1 MKKIRELLFNRW
13 VLGGLVVLLL
23 SLVILLVGDAIAFF
37 DSRPL
42 ETPLSRWLLVLFLVI
57 VWIVWEA
64 LRAWRIRRA
73 NQTMLAGIAA
83 ADGDAESSARSA
95 QEIATLQARFKEAMA
110 VLRKARFK
118 GRAGEKQYLYQ
129 LPWYVFI
136 GAPGS
141 GKTTALVNSGLK
153 FPLEESGGSQSIKGV
168 GGTRNCDWW
177 FTDEAVLLDTAG
189 RYVTQD
195 SEQRVDASAWL
206 GFLDLLK
213 RSRPRRPLNGAI
225 ITVSISD
232 LLYQTDAQRER
243 YARDV
248 RQRVQE
254 LYERL
259 GLRFPVYVMVTK
271 VDLLAGFTEFF
282 GDMSREERSQVWGST
297 FALNAPG
304 TSVNYAGQF
313 GAEFEG
319 LERRLHA
326 RVLKRLHDE
335 RDLQR
340 RCAIYSFPQQ
350 FSALRPLL
358 SDFLEK
364 AFGGSR
370 FGEQPLV
377 RGVYFTSGTQEG
389 SPIDRVLGT
398 LSRTFNLERKILPP
412 AATSGKSFFINRLLH
427 DVIFIEAGLG
437 GGNER
442 KERQH
447 KWLTVGALGASA
459 ALTAGLALAWTLS
472 YFNNAALIDDAMK
485 KVAASKGS
493 VESVPPAQA
502 SDIAAVLPVLNGLRD
517 LPSGYASRDAATP
530 VSYRFGLYQGDGI
543 GERSVGAYRRALGE
557 VLLTRV
563 ALRLEEILARPRDLE
578 QLYVALRGYLMLH
591 QEKYLDAADLS
602 RLMVS
607 IWGPALPRDSVE
619 AAADLDAHLKAAF
632 EARPLQM
639 LAPRNDALV
648 NEARRGLASMPV
660 ADRVYA
666 RLKNELSADASIAPF
681 RVSEAAGPSAA
692 QVLTRASGQPLTAGI
707 EGLFTR
713 EGYLKLFRAK
723 AEKLATELSKEESW
737 VLGDSGARAQKV
749 DAAKVFAD
757 VRERY
762 LQDYEKQWL
771 ALFSDI
777 RVARSSGLAQTIE
790 QAKVLSAPDSP
801 LKRLLVAAARELTF
815 ATAEDAAKAEGTKA
829 AKGAAEQALSS
840 MRYGSLFAGAG
851 AKVSSVRPE
860 DAVEAR
866 FAPLRNLV
874 AQQGQ
879 AGAAPIDAVMQ
890 SMSEFYSQLRA
901 AEESLGRGQVTTALS
916 ATGSRMRADAERYP
930 EPVRTVLRDLAQTST
945 GQAAGAAQEN
955 IKRAVSGS
963 ASFCAKAIAGKYPFA
978 RAAGD
983 VLLDDFNKVFSPGGQ
998 LDAFFVGNLAQFV
1011 DTPTGREWRPRPG
1024 MEGSAPSA
1032 ATIRQYQRAAVI
1044 RDSFFKP
1051 GAPQAQIS
1059 VDVKLISVSGASEAT
1074 LEHDGKANRMSPG
1087 SVVRLQWPAATP
1099 GAGAKIAIPGAPAIA
1114 SDGPWALFRV
1124 LDRGTAQPG
1133 AQPGLVRL
1141 AFAPDASRRAILE
1154 LQPTSVNNPFQ
1165 SRDLYEFQCPG
1176 QK

>member
-1 MKKIRELLFNRW
+1 MTKLREVLLNRW
-13 VLGGLVVLLL
+13 VLGAAVVLAL
-23 SLVILLVGDAIAFF
+23 SLVVLLVGDAVAVA
-37 DSRPL
+37 DHRPL
-42 ETPLSRWLLVLFLVI
+42 ETALSRWILVLAMVLA
-57 VWIVWEA
+57 WAAWE
-64 LRAWRIRRA
+64 LIRAWRARRA
-73 NQTMLAGIAA
+73 NQTMLAGIAG
-83 ADGDAESSARSA
+83 ADPEAESSARSA
-95 QEIATLQARFKEAMA
+95 QEIATLQARFKEAMG
-110 VLRKARFK
+110 VLRNARFK

-153 FPLEESGGSQSIKGV
+153 FPLEEESIKGV

-213 RSRPRRPLNGAI
+213 RFRPRQPLNGAI

-232 LLYQTDAQRER
+232 LLYQSEAQRER

-282 GDMSREERSQVWGST
+282 GDMSREERAQVWGST

-319 LERRLHA
+319 LERRLQA
-326 RVLKRLHDE
+326 RVLKRLHGE

-340 RCAIYSFPQQ
+340 RCAMYSFPQQ

-358 SDFLEK
+358 SEFLEK

-398 LSRTFNLERKILPP
+398 LSRTFNLDRKILPP
-412 AATSGKSFFINRLLH
+412 AASSGKSFFINRLLH
-427 DVIFIEAGLG
+427 EVIFMEAGLG
-437 GGNER
+437 GGNEK

-447 KWLTVGALGASA
+447 KWLTLGAFGLSG
-459 ALTAGLALAWTLS
+459 ALTAGLLAAWTLS
-472 YFNNAALIDDAMK
+472 YFNNRAFIADATQ
-485 KVAASKGS
+485 KVAAVKDR
-493 VESVPPAQA
+493 VASVPPAKA
-502 SDIAAVLPVLNGLRD
+502 DDIAAVLPVLNALRD
-517 LPSGYASRDAATP
+517 LPSGYASREGEVPLA
-530 VSYRFGLYQGDGI
+530 YRFGLYQGDGI
-543 GERSVGAYRRALGE
+543 GERSVASYRRALGD
-557 VLLTRV
+557 VLLTR
-563 ALRLEEILARPRDLE
+563 ASLRLEELLGSRDMEL
-578 QLYVALRGYLMLH
+578 LYVALRGYLMLH
-591 QEKYLDAADLS
+591 QDKHLDAADLA
-602 RLMVS
+602 RLLQFTWRS
-607 IWGPALPRDSVE
+607 ALPRDSVE
-619 AAADLDAHLKAAF
+619 AIADLEGHLKAAF

-639 LAPRNDALV
+639 LAARNDTLV
-648 NEARRGLASMPV
+648 NDARRRLAAMPL

-666 RLKNELSADASIAPF
+666 RLKSELSADASVPAF
-681 RVSEAAGPSAA
+681 RLSEAAGPDAA
-692 QVLTRASGQPLTAGI
+692 QVFTRASGQPLTAGI

-713 EGYLKLFRAK
+713 EGYLKLFR
-723 AEKLATELSKEESW
+723 EKGERRAAELSKEESW
-737 VLGDSGARAQKV
+737 VLGDADAGARGIDPGKV
-749 DAAKVFAD
+749 AFD
-757 VRERY
+757 VRSRY

-777 RVARSSGLAQTIE
+777 RLIPSTGLAQTIE

-801 LKRLLVAAARELTF
+801 LKRLVAAAANELSF
-815 ATAEDAAKAEGTKA
+815 ANLQDAAKAQLEKKAGEGLKA
-829 AKGAAEQALSS
+829 SP
-840 MRYGSLFAGAG
+840 YGRLFAGAG
-851 AKVSSVRPE
+851 APGASRPQSPE
-860 DAVEAR
+860 EALENR

-874 AQQGQ
+874 AQKGA
-879 AGAAPIDAVMQ
+879 AGPAPIDAVMQ
-890 SMSEFYSQLRA
+890 SMSEFYAQLRA
-901 AEESLGRGQVTTALS
+901 AEESLGRGQVSTALS
-916 ATGSRMRADAERYP
+916 ASGSRMRADADRYP
-930 EPVRTVLRDLAQTST
+930 EPVRSVLRELAQTST
-945 GQAAGAAQEN
+945 GQAAGAAKEN
-955 IKRAVSGS
+955 LKREVSGS
-963 ASFCAKAIAGKYPFA
+963 ASFCAKAIAGKYPFSG
-978 RAAGD
+978 RSSGE

-998 LDAFFVGNLAQFV
+998 LDAFFSGKLAQFV
-1011 DTPTGREWRPRPG
+1011 DTPTGREWRARPG

-1032 ATIRQYQRAAVI
+1032 ATIRQYQRAALI
-1044 RDSFFKP
+1044 RDSFFKA
-1051 GAPQAQIS
+1051 GAPQAQVT
-1059 VDVKLISVSGASEAT
+1059 VDVRLVSVSGAPEVI
-1074 LEHDGKANRMSPG
+1074 LEHDGKANRMAPG
-1087 SVVRLQWPAATP
+1087 SVVRLQWPSATP
-1099 GAGAKIAIPGAPAIA
+1099 GAGTRLSVAGAPPIA
-1114 SDGPWALFRV
+1114 FEGPWALFRV
-1124 LDRGTAQPG
+1124 LDRGIPQPG

-1141 AFAPDASRRAILE
+1141 AFAPDAGHRATLE
-1154 LQPTSVNNPFQ
+1154 LQPTSVNHPFQ
-1165 SRDLYEFQCPG
+1165 SRELREFQCPG
-1176 QK
+1176 QS

>member
-37 DSRPL
+37 DWRPL
-42 ETPLSRWLLVLFLVI
+42 ESLLSRWILVLIIILLWATFELV
-57 VWIVWEA
+57 
-64 LRAWRIRRA
+64 RAWRIRRA
-73 NQTMLAGIAA
+73 NQSMLQGIAG
-83 ADGDAESSARSA
+83 ADGEAESSARSV
-95 QEIATLQARFKEAMA
+95 QEIATLQARFKEAVT

-118 GRAGEKQYLYQ
+118 GRAGERQYLYQ
-129 LPWYVFI
+129 LPWYVI
-136 GAPGS
+136 VGAPGS

-153 FPLEESGGSQSIKGV
+153 FPLEEAGASQSIKGV

-195 SEQRVDASAWL
+195 SEQKVDASAWL
-206 GFLDLLK
+206 GFLDLL
-213 RSRPRRPLNGAI
+213 RRFRPRQPLNGAI
-225 ITVSISD
+225 VTVSISD

-248 RQRVQE
+248 RSRVQE
-254 LYERL
+254 LHERL

-271 VDLLAGFTEFF
+271 TDLLAGFTEFF
-282 GDMSREERSQVWGST
+282 GDMSREERAQVWGMT
-297 FALNAPG
+297 FDLNAAG
-304 TSVNYAGQF
+304 TAVNYAGQF

-326 RVLKRLHDE
+326 RTLKRLHGE
-335 RDLQR
+335 RDLRR

-358 SDFLEK
+358 AEFMEK
-364 AFGGSR
+364 GFGGSR

-412 AATSGKSFFINRLLH
+412 SASSGKSFFINRLLH
-427 DVIFIEAGLG
+427 DVIFTEAGLV
-437 GGNER
+437 GGNEK
-442 KERQH
+442 KERQRR
-447 KWLTVGALGASA
+447 WITVGALAGSA
-459 ALTAGLALAWTLS
+459 ALTVGLLAAWTLS
-472 YFNNAALIDDAMK
+472 YFNNGRLIEDATH
-485 KVAASKGS
+485 KVAAAKGS
-493 VESVPPAQA
+493 VEGVPPAQA
-502 SDIAAVLPVLNGLRD
+502 GDIAKVLPVLNALRD
-517 LPSGYASRDAATP
+517 LPSGYASRDASIP
-530 VSYRFGLYQGDGI
+530 VAYRFGLYQGDGI
-543 GERSVGAYRRALGE
+543 GERSIGAYQRALGD

-563 ALRLEEILARPRDLE
+563 SLRLEEILARPQNQE

-591 QEKYLDAADLS
+591 QDKYLDPADLS
-602 RLMVS
+602 RLMLF
-607 IWGPALPRDSVE
+607 IWSPALPRDSLELMV
-619 AAADLDAHLKAAF
+619 DLEGHLKAAL
-632 EARPLQM
+632 EARPVQT

-666 RLKNELSADASIAPF
+666 RLKNELAADASVPPF
-681 RVSEAAGPSAA
+681 RVSEAAGPNAA

-713 EGYLKLFRAK
+713 DGYLKLFRAK
-723 AEKLATELSKEESW
+723 AEKLAAELSKEESW

-749 DAAKVFAD
+749 DPAKVFAD

-762 LQDYEKQWL
+762 AQDYEKQWS
-771 ALFSDI
+771 ALLSDI
-777 RVARSSGLAQTIE
+777 RVGRSSGLAQTIE
-790 QAKVLSAPDSP
+790 QAKILSAPDSP
-801 LKRLLVAAARELTF
+801 LKRLVVAAAKELSL
-815 ATAEDAAKAEGTKA
+815 ATTEDAAKQKAGKEAEEAVK
-829 AKGAAEQALSS
+829 SN
-840 MRYGSLFAGAG
+840 RYGSLFTQG
-851 AKVSSVRPE
+851 AKVAAPRPE
-860 DAVEAR
+860 DAVDLR

-874 AQQGQ
+874 AQQGP
-879 AGAAPIDAVMQ
+879 AGPAPIDAVMQ
-890 SMSEFYSQLRA
+890 SMSEFYTQLRA
-901 AEESLGRGQVTTALS
+901 AEESLSRGQVSTALS
-916 ATGSRMRADAERYP
+916 ASGSKMRADADRYP

-963 ASFCAKAIAGKYPFA
+963 ASFCAKAIDGKYPFA
-978 RAAGD
+978 KSSGE

-998 LDAFFVGNLAQFV
+998 LDAFFTGNLAQFV

-1024 MEGSAPSA
+1024 MEASAPSPT
-1032 ATIRQYQRAAVI
+1032 TIRQYQRAAVI
-1044 RDSFFKP
+1044 RDSFFRP
-1051 GAPQAQIS
+1051 GAAQAQVT
-1059 VDVKLISVSGASEAT
+1059 VDVKLVAVSGASEIT
-1074 LEHDGKANRMSPG
+1074 LEHDGKANKMSPG
-1087 SVVRLQWPAATP
+1087 SVVRVQWPAQTP
-1099 GAGAKIAIPGAPAIA
+1099 GAGTKLTVAGAPAIA

-1124 LDRGTAQPG
+1124 LDKGTAQSG
-1133 AQPGLVRL
+1133 TQPGLVRL
-1141 AFAPDASRRAILE
+1141 AFAADAKRSATLE

-1165 SRDLYEFQCPG
+1165 SRELYQFQCPG